1 MNCVIVVRPGKTVK
15 IKVKFTEPRNLPN
28 DFGVY
33 SGYISIKDSAYETV
47 STIPYL
53 GVKGDLK
60 NKLLVIIKTIS
71 LKHQIRMLFLLDKIN

>member
-1 MNCVIVVRPGKTVK
+1 MNCVIVVRPGKTIK

-28 DFGVY
+28 DFGDTQDI
-33 SGYISIKDSAYETV
+33 YISIRDSAYETV

-60 NKLLVIIKTIS
+60 KKLPVSRI
-71 LKHQIRMLFLLDKIN
+71 